1 MIRPTRRAWFPHRGA
16 SLLLATAL
24 VGVPLALA
32 GPANACAVCYGG
44 EGSNMTTGMNN
55 GILTLLGVIA
65 SVQFGFVGLFGSIWY
80 RTRKLR
86 KSASFESSSTSSRE
100 NDR

>member
-1 MIRPTRRAWFPHRGA
+1 MRSSWQA
-16 SLLLATAL
+16 LAL
-24 VGVPLALA
+24 VTAVLVGSACALA
-32 GPANACAVCYGG
+32 DPAAACAVCYGG

-55 GILTLLGVIA
+55 GIVTLLGVIGV
-65 SVQFGFVGLFGSIWY
+65 VQVGFVGLFGSIWY

-86 KSASFESSSTSSRE
+86 NSASFGSRSTSSRE